1 MTPKLRP
8 LLMAGLLAGAAF
20 APSASQAQ
28 GYYAYPYC
36 VQGHDYGWPGDCSFS
51 SYEQCM
57 ATASGTLN
65 SCGINPRFAFRQ
77 PDIRPQ
83 RHRRHW

>member
-1 MTPKLRP
+1 
-8 LLMAGLLAGAAF
+8 MAGLMAGAAF

-28 GYYAYPYC
+28 RYEAQGYYDYPYC

-51 SYEQCM
+51 SYEQCV

-65 SCGINPRFAFRQ
+65 SCGINPRFAFGQ

-83 RHRRHW
+83 RHRRHR